1 MIDFHRANAASA
13 TMAVRPNAV
22 QVPYGVV
29 DLDGD
34 RICGLAEKPVTRHYI
49 NAGIYV
55 LDPQALDLVP
65 RDARFDMPQLF
76 DACRAAG
83 LATHAY
89 PVEEYWV
96 DIGQID
102 DYRRA
107 NTEFAA
113 TF

>member
-1 MIDFHRANAASA
+1 
-13 TMAVRPNAV
+13 V

-29 DLDGD
+29 DIDGNE
-34 RICGLAEKPVTRHYI
+34 ICGLREKPVSRHFI

-55 LDPQALDLVP
+55 LSPDAVELVP
-65 RDARFDMPQLF
+65 RDRAFDMPELF
-76 DACRAAG
+76 DACRAREMR
-83 LATHAY
+83 THAY

-107 NTEFAA
+107 NADFASI
-113 TF
+113 F

>member
-1 MIDFHRANAASA
+1 MQLRLQGITDSRVLRA
-13 TMAVRPNAV
+13 M
-22 QVPYGVV
+22 
-29 DLDGD
+29 
-34 RICGLAEKPVTRHYI
+34 
-49 NAGIYV
+49 
-55 LDPQALDLVP
+55 LDLVP

-76 DACRAAG
+76 DACRSAG
-83 LATHAY
+83 LSTHAY